1 MRTMSSTAPSTVA
14 APASSAARR
23 LPPRVARLVLFA
35 LAMGGFAIGTSEFA
49 IMGLMPEIARGLGI
63 DEPQVGPVISAYALG
78 VGSERRLVGKEC
90 VSTCRS
96 RGSRVL

>member
-63 DEPQVGPVISAYALG
+63 DEPQAGHVISTYALG
-78 VGSERRLVGKEC
+78 VVVGAA
-90 VSTCRS
+90 VSANPGAGLPRPTRS
-96 RGSRVL
+96 P